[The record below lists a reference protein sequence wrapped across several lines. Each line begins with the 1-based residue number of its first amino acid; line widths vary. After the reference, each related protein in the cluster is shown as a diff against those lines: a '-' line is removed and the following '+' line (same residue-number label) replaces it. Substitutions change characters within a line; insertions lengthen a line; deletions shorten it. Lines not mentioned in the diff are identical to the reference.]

1 MCLVTEWSQHVN
13 TLLEWFRQLQSLY
26 SGVCFC
32 FWQCLQVGYCIVQN
46 QCPNNFLSLW
56 FRQSRCNIFIAMFLK
71 IFDEL
76 DSGDKFYS
84 WNHFGVAPQIVPL
97 KLDFTREEM
106 KEGMHG
112 KKEEGSKCLWFCGDI
127 FPSAATGPL
136 LPVQLELC
144 INLYPL
150 LSSKL
155 DISLSFQTFEIALNQ
170 LWFTTFY
177 ISYISSC
184 VI

>member
-13 TLLEWFRQLQSLY
+13 TLLKWFRQLQSLY

-56 FRQSRCNIFIAMFLK
+56 FRQSHCNIFIAMFLK

-106 KEGMHG
+106 EEGMHG
-112 KKEEGSKCLWFCGDI
+112 KRVPNVFD
-127 FPSAATGPL
+127 SAGT
-136 LPVQLELC
+136 
-144 INLYPL
+144 
-150 LSSKL
+150 S
-155 DISLSFQTFEIALNQ
+155 SLSCSSRAIIACSTWALYQPLPPTLFQVRYFTFFSNFWNCFESTLIYHFLY
-170 LWFTTFY
+170 F
-177 ISYISSC
+177 IHI
-184 VI
+184 